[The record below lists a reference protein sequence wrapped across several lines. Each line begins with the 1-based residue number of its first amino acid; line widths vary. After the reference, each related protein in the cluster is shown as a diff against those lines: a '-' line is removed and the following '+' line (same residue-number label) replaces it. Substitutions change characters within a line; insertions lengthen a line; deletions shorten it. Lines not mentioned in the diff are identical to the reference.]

1 MRKSLLATLA
11 AVASLTAATSL
22 TAAAP
27 AAAATRGIWL
37 SQAEVAALPMSGP
50 AWQRLKATADA
61 DLGSAAVSDHN
72 SLHDTSTLAVA
83 LVAAR
88 TGDPRYRAKAADAIV
103 SAIGTEQGPLVSGS
117 RLLPISRN
125 ATSYVIAADL
135 IDLAGYDAAKAASFR
150 TWIGELRTLPY
161 DGDSLTAAH
170 EGLATNHGT
179 MAGAARAAIAAY
191 LGDTATLTRVARVF
205 RGWLG
210 DRSSHVF
217 SRYPPGSE
225 TFMPDPAQARP
236 VNPAGS
242 VKGGHDVDGV
252 LPAEWARCGAFQWPP
267 CYTDYAWGGLSGA
280 VVQAELLRRS
290 GHDAFQW
297 EAQALRRAYQRLSEQ
312 AQDDPVWW
320 DEATHGDDSW
330 QPWLANFAYGT
341 SFAAVSPTRPGKNMG
356 WTDWTHAG
364 RRAGGALAPQPQAPA
379 PLPPAP
385 APTPSPPAPEGP
397 TPTAPSEQPPTGGV
411 PPIPALIDP
420 IASPSA
426 TVVRVGRLAGG
437 TAANLARD
445 DGRLYEVASTGGP
458 IHATSWQAVFRDI
471 PEAVRRL
478 DVTYR
483 GRASQECTLRIAIW
497 RAADSTWVSL
507 ATRAVGPAERSVVDL
522 TPPGRLSDYVSDGG
536 GLRLRLACRSG
547 ESTFV
552 SSADLLRVAYAT

>member
-1 MRKSLLATLA
+1 MRKSLLALL
-11 AVASLTAATSL
+11 VATASL

-61 DLGSAAVSDHN
+61 DLGPAAVSDHN
-72 SLHDTSTLAVA
+72 SLHDTGTLAVA

-125 ATSYVIAADL
+125 ASSYVVAADL
-135 IDLAGYDAAKAASFR
+135 IDLAGYDASKDATFR
-150 TWIGELRTLPY
+150 AWIGELRTLPY
-161 DGDSLTAAH
+161 DGDTLTAAH
-170 EGLATNHGT
+170 EGIATNHGT
-179 MAGAARAAIAAY
+179 MAGATRAAIAAY
-191 LGDTATLTRVARVF
+191 LGDSATLTRVARVF
-205 RGWLG
+205 KGWLG

-242 VKGGHDVDGV
+242 MKGGHNVDGV

-280 VVQAELLRRS
+280 IVQAELLRRA

-330 QPWLANFAYGT
+330 QPWLANFEYGT
-341 SFAAVSPTRPGKNMG
+341 SFAAVSPARPGKNMG

-364 RRAGGALAPQPQAPA
+364 RRAGGALAPLPQAPA
-379 PLPPAP
+379 APLPPTPAP
-385 APTPSPPAPEGP
+385 APTPRPPTPPAPTSP
-397 TPTAPSEQPPTGGV
+397 APGEQPPVEG
-411 PPIPALIDP
+411 PPIPGLIAP
-420 IASPSA
+420 TASPSA
-426 TVVRVGRLAGG
+426 TVVRVGRLVGG
-437 TAANLARD
+437 TTASLARD
-445 DGRLYEVASTGGP
+445 DGSLYQVASAGGETQS
-458 IHATSWQAVFRDI
+458 TSWQAVFRGI
-471 PEAVRRL
+471 PEAVGHL

-483 GRASQECTLRIAIW
+483 GRASQECALRIAIW
-497 RAADSTWVSL
+497 RAADGTWVRL
-507 ATRAVGPAERSVVDL
+507 ATRTVGPAETSVVDL

-536 GLRLRLACRSG
+536 GLRLRLSCRSG
-547 ESTFV
+547 ESSFV
-552 SSADLLRVAYAT
+552 SGADLLQLAYATS